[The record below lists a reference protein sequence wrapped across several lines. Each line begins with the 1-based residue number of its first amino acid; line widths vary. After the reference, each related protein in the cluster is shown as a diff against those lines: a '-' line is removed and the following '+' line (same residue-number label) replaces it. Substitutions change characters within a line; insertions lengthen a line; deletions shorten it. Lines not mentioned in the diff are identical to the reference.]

1 MILVYSGIMRGDDI
15 SGERNCLIDVDW
27 KINKCSTTRL
37 KGNRE
42 RALVFEINLIIEY
55 PIGNFMND
63 DLSCPSCS
71 LVLFI
76 S

>member
-1 MILVYSGIMRGDDI
+1 MRGDDI
-15 SGERNCLIDVDW
+15 SGERNCLIDIDW

-37 KGNRE
+37 KGKRE

-55 PIGNFMND
+55 PIGNFIND

-71 LVLFI
+71 IHILN
-76 S
+76 

>member
-1 MILVYSGIMRGDDI
+1 MLDDETEGR
-15 SGERNCLIDVDW
+15 SLF
-27 KINKCSTTRL
+27 
-37 KGNRE
+37 RE